1 MWGKKNVRRIRM
13 EEMIMYK
20 FRKLL
25 ALCLAA
31 AFAAGILSG
40 YSAQA
45 KAKTAVS
52 CKSLCSTALKA
63 TGGSKKLKYTSAS
76 AIDFGGLSASDRNKV
91 KEIRYI
97 CDSKEVYSLCVI
109 RTKDTK
115 DSAKVLSALKKYKK
129 NNCTSDY
136 LSDYSAAEK
145 KVFKNAVC
153 GRKGTYVWYIAM
165 SPKKAKNNKG
175 QKSIKK
181 RL

>member
-1 MWGKKNVRRIRM
+1 
-13 EEMIMYK
+13 MYK

-25 ALCLAA
+25 VLCVAIALITGT
-31 AFAAGILSG
+31 FSG

-45 KAKTAVS
+45 KTKTAVN
-52 CKSLCSTALKA
+52 CKSLCSTALRA
-63 TGGSKKLKYTSAS
+63 TGGSKNLKYTSAS
-76 AIDFGGLSASDRNKV
+76 AIDFGGLSASARERV

-109 RTKDTK
+109 CTQNAKDA
-115 DSAKVLSALKKYKK
+115 AKILSALKKYKK
-129 NNCTSDY
+129 NNCSSDY
-136 LSDYSAAEK
+136 LSDYSATEK

-153 GRKGTYVWYIAM
+153 GKKGTYVWYIAM
-165 SPKKAKNNKG
+165 SPKETKNNKG

>member
-1 MWGKKNVRRIRM
+1 
-13 EEMIMYK
+13 MYK

-25 ALCLAA
+25 ILCLAI
-31 AFAAGILSG
+31 AFITGTFSE
-40 YSAQA
+40 YSA
-45 KAKTAVS
+45 KAKTNTAVN

-63 TGGSKKLKYTSAS
+63 TGGIKKLKYTSAS
-76 AIDFGGLSASDRNKV
+76 AIDFGGLSASVRKKV

-115 DSAKVLSALKKYKK
+115 DSAKVLSALKKYK
-129 NNCTSDY
+129 
-136 LSDYSAAEK
+136 
-145 KVFKNAVC
+145 NAVC
-153 GRKGTYVWYIAM
+153 GKKGTYVWYIAM
-165 SPKKAKNNKG
+165 SPKKAKNDKG

>member
-1 MWGKKNVRRIRM
+1 MF
-13 EEMIMYK
+13 K

-25 ALCLAA
+25 VLCVAIALVTG
-31 AFAAGILSG
+31 AFSG

-45 KAKTAVS
+45 KTKTAVN
-52 CKSLCSTALKA
+52 CKSLCGTALKA
-63 TGGSKKLKYTSAS
+63 TGGSKQLKYTSAS
-76 AIDFGGLSASDRNKV
+76 AIDFGGLSASAREKV

-109 RTKDTK
+109 GTKNMK
-115 DSAKVLSALKKYKK
+115 DAAKILSALKKYKK
-129 NNCTSDY
+129 SNCSSDY
-136 LSDYSAAEK
+136 LSDYSATEK

-153 GRKGTYVWYIAM
+153 GKKGTYVWYIAM

>member
-1 MWGKKNVRRIRM
+1 MMN
-13 EEMIMYK
+13 K

-25 ALCLAA
+25 VLCVAIALMAMSV
-31 AFAAGILSG
+31 SG
-40 YSAQA
+40 YSAQV
-45 KAKTAVS
+45 KAKTAVN
-52 CKSLCSTALKA
+52 CKLLCSTALKA
-63 TGGSKKLKYTSAS
+63 TGGSKNLKYTSAS
-76 AIDFGGLSASDRNKV
+76 AIDFGGLSASARKRV

-109 RTKDTK
+109 RTKNAI
-115 DSAKVLSALKKYKK
+115 DSAKIFGALKKYKK
-129 NNCTSDY
+129 NNCSSDY
-136 LSDYSAAEK
+136 LSDYSATEK

-153 GRKGTYVWYIAM
+153 GKKGTYVWYIAM

>member
-1 MWGKKNVRRIRM
+1 M
-13 EEMIMYK
+13 MYK

-25 ALCLAA
+25 ILCLAI
-31 AFAAGILSG
+31 AFITGTFSE
-40 YSAQA
+40 YSA
-45 KAKTAVS
+45 KAKTNTAVN

-63 TGGSKKLKYTSAS
+63 TGGIKKLKYTSAS
-76 AIDFGGLSASDRNKV
+76 AIDFGGLSASVRKKV

-129 NNCTSDY
+129 NNCNSDY
-136 LSDYSAAEK
+136 LSDYSATEK

-153 GRKGTYVWYIAM
+153 GKKGTYVWYIAM
-165 SPKKAKNNKG
+165 SPKKAKNDKG